1 MSQQRCCSHDSAET
15 QRMTRRLQVILLIA
29 FGLIWFSNLEYRKLV
44 NPDEGRYAEI
54 PREMV
59 ASGDWTTPRLN
70 DIKYFEK
77 PALQY
82 WATAVA
88 YTLFGEHQW
97 TARLWSALTGFLGV
111 LMVFFTGR
119 RLFGRE
125 TGWNAALV
133 LASSLLWVLIAHVN
147 TLDMGVSFFLSA
159 AICAFVLAQQ
169 DGVAAR
175 TRLGW
180 MLASWAALAL
190 AVLSKGLIGLILP
203 AAALAAYTL
212 IERDWS
218 LPGRSRIFTG
228 IVLLLVITVPWF
240 VAVSLANPEFF
251 RFFFIH
257 EHFERFLTKAH
268 GRYQPMY
275 YFVPVLLAG
284 MLPWTGVLV
293 DALARA
299 WRRDP
304 GQRFQTR
311 RFLLVWAVVVFL
323 FFSVSSSKL
332 VSYILPIFP
341 ALALL
346 IGARLTQLS
355 PRALAWHAL
364 PAALAGIA
372 VLALMPGIERYASRE
387 VPPELFQHYSV
398 WLTGAAALQ
407 VLAAAASAW
416 LAWRGRSAAAL
427 ALLAF
432 AGLAFAQLVLSGHE
446 SLSSANSAYYVAQK
460 IKPELKP
467 AMPFY
472 SVNTYDQSLQFYL
485 RRSTTMVVYKD
496 ELGFGIEQEPQKFIA
511 GFDQF
516 ETTWKAQSVALALM
530 SPDAYE
536 MYSARG
542 LPMRLV
548 ARDTRR
554 IFVARHGAAS
564 P

>member
-1 MSQQRCCSHDSAET
+1 
-15 QRMTRRLQVILLIA
+15 MTRRLQVVLLLA

-82 WATAVA
+82 WATAAA
-88 YTLFGEHQW
+88 YTAFGEHHW
-97 TARLWSALTGFLGV
+97 TARLWSALTAFLGV

-119 RLFGRE
+119 RLFGE
-125 TGWNAALV
+125 EAGWNAALV
-133 LASSLLWVLIAHVN
+133 LASSLLYVLIGHVN
-147 TLDMGVSFFLSA
+147 SLDMGVSVLASA
-159 AICAFVLAQQ
+159 AVFALCVAQSGPE
-169 DGVAAR
+169 DAGAR
-175 TRLGW
+175 RRW
-180 MLASWAALAL
+180 MLAAWAALAL
-190 AVLSKGLIGLILP
+190 AVLSKGLIGLVLP
-203 AAALAAYTL
+203 GAALALYIL
-212 IERDWS
+212 VERDWRM
-218 LPGRSRIFTG
+218 LGRLYFLSGLALFF
-228 IVLLLVITVPWF
+228 VITAPWF
-240 VAVSLANPEFF
+240 VAVSLANPEFP

-275 YFVPVLLAG
+275 YFIPVLLAG
-284 MLPWTGVLV
+284 MLPWTISLI

-299 WRRDP
+299 WKREA
-304 GQRFQTR
+304 GQRFHAR
-311 RFLLVWAVVVFL
+311 RFLLLWAALVFV
-323 FFSVSSSKL
+323 FFSISSSKL
-332 VSYILPIFP
+332 VSYILPMFP

-346 IGARLTQLS
+346 IGARLAQTGA
-355 PRALAWHAL
+355 RWLAWHAL
-364 PAALAGIA
+364 PSAVAGI
-372 VLALMPGIERYASRE
+372 VLLALLPGIEHYASRE
-387 VPPELFQHYSV
+387 VPAELFQHYAV
-398 WLTGAAALQ
+398 WLTVAALLQVAGAAA
-407 VLAAAASAW
+407 AAW
-416 LAWRGRSAAAL
+416 LAWRGRPAAAL
-427 ALLAF
+427 AVLAC

-446 SLSSANSAYYVAQK
+446 SLSTANSAYYVAQK

-511 GFDQF
+511 DFAQF
-516 ETTWKAQSVALALM
+516 ENAWNAEREALALM
-530 SPDAYE
+530 SPDAYD
-536 MYSARG
+536 MFSAKG

-554 IFVARHGAAS
+554 IVVARHPAATR
-564 P
+564 